1 MTATK
6 PSLWIRWL
14 TLAISCFLTFVPLY
28 GLYLVHTDTALIVG
42 FGVAFFLYVS
52 TASIAILWRRGREQ
66 LTYVELALS
75 SSLAVLVFAVWL
87 LSSGGL
93 EDLLNISILLLLLI
107 FLVAGM
113 AAKWLYEVLLAQT
126 GKFLRT

>member
-14 TLAISCFLTFVPLY
+14 TLAVSCFLTFLPLY
-28 GLYLVHTDTALIVG
+28 GLYLVHADTALIVG
-42 FGVAFFLYVS
+42 FGLAFSLCVS
-52 TASIAILWRRGREQ
+52 TASIAILWWRGREQ
-66 LTYVELALS
+66 LTYVELALT
-75 SSLAVLVFAVWL
+75 SSLVVLAFAAWL

-107 FLVAGM
+107 FSVAGI
-113 AAKWLYEVLLAQT
+113 AAKWLYEVFLAQT
-126 GKFLRT
+126 GKFLRS